1 MGSERGLKGFNAA
14 GEGGE
19 RGGWGGGGVAADQDG

>member
-1 MGSERGLKGFNAA
+1 MKHAIIFAHANREGFNAA

-19 RGGWGGGGVAADQDG
+19 RQVLDRA